1 MTLKPWVLTASIGA
15 LVSAVGAWLL
25 ERSGA
30 PASVQRESFALFYV
44 SIGLAVLAGILSA
57 VRAGR
62 LRRPGWSAGL
72 ALMTA
77 GGVVSWW
84 TAVVIA
90 LGYYFTSTPAN
101 MRPLFDALL
110 FAPQV
115 VLSVAAVLSVFQ
127 LRPGHPA
134 PTQPPTRTS

>member
-1 MTLKPWVLTASIGA
+1 MTLKPWVLTVSIGA
-15 LVSAVGAWLL
+15 LVSGVGAWLL
-25 ERSGA
+25 ERYGA
-30 PASVQRESFALFYV
+30 LASVQTVSFAVFYA
-44 SIGLAVLAGILSA
+44 SIGLAVLAGVLSA

-62 LRRPGWSAGL
+62 LRRPGWSARL

-84 TAVVIA
+84 SAVVLA
-90 LGYYFTSTPAN
+90 LRYYFSSTPAN

-115 VLSVAAVLSVFQ
+115 VLSVAALLSVFQ
-127 LRPGHPA
+127 LRSGHPA
-134 PTQPPTRTS
+134 PTQPPTRTP